1 MRSIKLFLLAVI
13 AVCFCTNVNA
23 VELGDYMEIDGI
35 PSIVI
40 YVDASGEHGL
50 VMSATAHRDDIKN
63 IQKIFASKHWEEY
76 KSRCINE
83 FGKPRPDFEAA
94 YLDMPEYDYKAYK
107 KMRKNIM
114 KKHLP
119 ALASMLTEK
128 GKENAE
134 KIADYCADNG
144 IDMSIY
150 FPDQTWAQ
158 SLGEGWFIP
167 GNAEIELYAVFLGE
181 GQEIGEDYAKSI
193 FEIQKKDKK
202 WNNGVWSMYHL
213 HRYIVGYTGGLVL
226 PGAEFFAPTNLKS
239 STLIKSAWT
248 FEDENQ
254 GKIYKKGKIGIRGNV
269 NNKKKYNDFYTFG
282 ALYGGSLVNPKNWL
296 DFYVHY
302 WKSGPWFGAMN
313 YGPYI
318 VAVKEF

>member
-1 MRSIKLFLLAVI
+1 MKSIKLFLLAII

-23 VELGDYMEIDGI
+23 VELGDYMEIDGV

-40 YVDASGEHGL
+40 YVDATGEHGL
-50 VMSATAHRDDIKN
+50 VMSATAHIENNKG
-63 IQKIFASKHWEEY
+63 IQRIFASKQWEEY

-94 YLDMPEYDYKAYK
+94 YLEMPEYDYKAYK
-107 KMRKNIM
+107 KIRKKIM

-144 IDMSIY
+144 LDMSIY
-150 FPDQTWAQ
+150 FPDQVWAQ
-158 SLGEGWFIP
+158 ALGEGWFIP
-167 GNAEIELYAVFLGE
+167 GNAEIELYADFLGE
-181 GQEIGEDYAKSI
+181 GQEMGEDYAKNI

-202 WNNGVWSMYHL
+202 WNNGIWSMYHL
-213 HRYIVGYTGGLVL
+213 HRHIVGYTGGLLL
-226 PGAEFFAPTNLKS
+226 PGVEFFAPTNLKS
-239 STLIKSAWT
+239 STLIKSSWT

-254 GKIYKKGKIGIRGNV
+254 SKIYKKGKWGIKGNV

-282 ALYGGSLVNPKNWL
+282 TLYEGGINPQAFL
-296 DFYVHY
+296 DFYCHY
-302 WKSGPWFGAMN
+302 WKAGSMFGAFN